1 MKQRRTVI
9 VCFLLVAAMMLG
21 IGYAAVAT
29 DTLEITGLIAVNKE
43 AVLEQLEAD
52 VYFTKAELAQDG
64 NPAGLTASCSI
75 ANSEKPDVAYL
86 TLNGFTSEGQS
97 VKYVYT
103 MKNASEE
110 KAVLATLN
118 VSNGAGEGYFAITTN
133 WGPGNTKTIAADTEQ
148 TSEVTVTLNAIPNDA
163 LTVTDFALTITAEY
177 TE

>member
-9 VCFLLVAAMMLG
+9 VSFLLIAAMVLG
-21 IGYAAVAT
+21 IGYAALAV

-52 VYFTKAELAQDG
+52 VYFTNAAIADGG
-64 NPAGLTASCSI
+64 NPANLTASCSI
-75 ANSEKPDVAYL
+75 ATTDKPDVAYL

-103 MKNASEE
+103 MKNASTE
-110 KAVLATLN
+110 KDVKVTLATT
-118 VSNGAGEGYFAITTN
+118 NGSGEGYFAITTN
-133 WGPGNTKTIAADTEQ
+133 WDANTKTIAANQEATI
-148 TSEVTVTLNAIPNDA
+148 EVTVTLNSIPNDA
-163 LTVTDFALTITAEY
+163 LTVTDFALTLEAEY